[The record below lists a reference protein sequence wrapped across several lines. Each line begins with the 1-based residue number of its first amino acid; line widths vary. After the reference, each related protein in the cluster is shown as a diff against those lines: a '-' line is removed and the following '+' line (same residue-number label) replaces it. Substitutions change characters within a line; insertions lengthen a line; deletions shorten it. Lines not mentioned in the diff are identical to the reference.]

1 MNWTLRIEKPSPSQ
15 NVLDR
20 SNWRGRK
27 ASKDSW
33 KMLIRG
39 APGFLDIPRAHGKR
53 RLTIERHAKGT
64 LDEQNLIGGAK
75 GIIDDLVQL
84 GLLVD
89 DKPAF
94 LDLGKPVQAR
104 VQKHEKRPY
113 TLLILE
119 DAGDADGTQMGRR
132 CPSLSKQPIK
142 ANQAGGE

>member
-15 NVLDR
+15 NEFAFAH
-20 SNWRGRK
+20 WRKAK
-27 ASKDSW
+27 ASKDAW
-33 KMLIRG
+33 KLLIRG
-39 APGFLDIPRAHGKR
+39 APGFLEIPRAHGKR

-119 DAGDADGTQMGRR
+119 EVG
-132 CPSLSKQPIK
+132 
-142 ANQAGGE
+142 

>member
-1 MNWTLRIEKPSPSQ
+1 MSWILRIEKPSPSQ

-20 SNWRGRK
+20 ANWRGRK
-27 ASKDSW
+27 ASKDAW
-33 KMLIRG
+33 KLLIRG
-39 APGFLDIPRAHGKR
+39 AVNFLDVPRAHGKR

-89 DKPAF
+89 DKPTF

-104 VQKHEKRPY
+104 LSKGERRPY
-113 TLLILE
+113 TLVILE
-119 DAGDADGTQMGRR
+119 DV
-132 CPSLSKQPIK
+132 S
-142 ANQAGGE
+142 